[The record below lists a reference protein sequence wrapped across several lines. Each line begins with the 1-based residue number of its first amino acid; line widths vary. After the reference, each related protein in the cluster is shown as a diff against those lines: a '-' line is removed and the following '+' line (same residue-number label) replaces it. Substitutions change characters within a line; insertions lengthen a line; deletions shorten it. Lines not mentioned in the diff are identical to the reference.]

1 MKNKKLITMFGTIA
15 LIGAIGA
22 GSTLAYLTS
31 TTGTV
36 TNTFTV
42 GNVNFEE
49 QLNNGLSE
57 SKVERIKGTYEDA
70 DGEAWSSDGNLYKDL
85 VAGEVVYKD
94 PTAHMGSDSQ
104 DAYLFI
110 RVYNTKAQIG
120 NVAVFDSID
129 VDESKW
135 EQVGSGFAK
144 INSSDAAE
152 ADYVDYVYKGA
163 AKAGEH
169 YTLFSHVTMGN
180 ISSDMENIPQ
190 IVAKACAVQYA
201 GFTDDA
207 EGTEDEKTA
216 VQKAYAETVWAK

>member
-163 AKAGEH
+163 AKAGKH

-207 EGTEDEKTA
+207 EGTEDGKTA
-216 VQKAYAETVWAK
+216 VQKAYAEAVWAK